1 MVSYRHVRKSGDW
14 TTQLYDMVK
23 EKAKTTDP
31 SGNMLSV
38 EGEVAVEGPY
48 GRLSIDLFNNEL
60 YETVVLIGGGIG
72 ITPCLSVWKHLL
84 QSVSKPKKVV
94 MVWVVREGE
103 AAEKMYV
110 DQFEGRVDE
119 ERELVV
125 YENGDE
131 SIALKDD
138 TIFEYHLYVTQKNKS
153 QGDEKKGKAAR
164 EIRNIES
171 GYGHTRRFNEG
182 RLDTDKLFKGVADY
196 VTSLPREG
204 GGKGRVGVVV
214 CGPFPLITGV
224 HRSVNSSDVRGRVS
238 VDVHEEFFS
247 L

>member
-1 MVSYRHVRKSGDW
+1 MKR
-14 TTQLYDMVK
+14 
-23 EKAKTTDP
+23 
-31 SGNMLSV
+31 
-38 EGEVAVEGPY
+38 
-48 GRLSIDLFNNEL
+48 
-60 YETVVLIGGGIG
+60 
-72 ITPCLSVWKHLL
+72 
-84 QSVSKPKKVV
+84 
-94 MVWVVREGE
+94 
-103 AAEKMYV
+103 
-110 DQFEGRVDE
+110 

-138 TIFEYHLYVTQKNKS
+138 TIFEYHLFVTQKR
-153 QGDEKKGKAAR
+153 QGEEKGKASR
-164 EIRNIES
+164 EIRNVES
-171 GYGHTRRFNEG
+171 GVESGQSVESGHGHRKRFNEG
-182 RLDTDKLFKGVADY
+182 RLDTDKLFKGVADH
-196 VTSLPREG
+196 VSSLPREG